1 MQRYCKISVKF
12 KNQTSKK
19 FETADL
25 SKIIQAATSN
35 NNQNLSDNKDGSNRT
50 SIGSSSVQLPPPLNI
65 THQCDARMYPCP
77 SSVRLIFRKDY
88 IEVSN
93 INIDNINI

>member
-12 KNQTSKK
+12 KNQPGKK
-19 FETADL
+19 IETVDL

-35 NNQNLSDNKDGSNRT
+35 NNPNSTDNKDGNNKA
-50 SIGSSSVQLPPPLNI
+50 SIGSSNVQLPPPLNI

-93 INIDNINI
+93 INIYW